1 MSSGWFPADPT
12 GPSHPLSRGSQLLS
26 VVTAAR
32 SIFLTASSGIQ
43 SYLVSTLGV
52 TVTFICHAWP
62 GTPLPTLT
70 MARPPVTQTYTQ
82 FQSDPGVMLNVSQLG
97 YQVILT
103 RALCTMVHTLQLRVS
118 RLREVRK
125 ITNNCRTSMW
135 QNRDSNLAWMLSPEL
150 C

>member
-1 MSSGWFPADPT
+1 
-12 GPSHPLSRGSQLLS
+12 
-26 VVTAAR
+26 
-32 SIFLTASSGIQ
+32 
-43 SYLVSTLGV
+43 
-52 TVTFICHAWP
+52 
-62 GTPLPTLT
+62 

-82 FQSDPGVMLNVSQLG
+82 FQSDPGVMRNVSQLG